1 MKIKHGILLLVFVT
15 LIGVYMVWSN
25 SQRMRSPISPSEKA
39 AIQRTLASTKYLFGT
54 NIIEVERL
62 RPDRVKVTTKSDVG
76 NGGDV
81 LEMDERGGEWFVT
94 RKGMWLE

>member
-39 AIQRTLASTKYLFGT
+39 AIQRTLASTKYLIGT
-54 NIIEVERL
+54 NIIEIERL
-62 RPDRVKVTTKSDVG
+62 RPNRVEVRTKSVDG
-76 NGGDV
+76 KGGDL
-81 LEMDERGGEWFVT
+81 LEMDEKGGEWFVT
-94 RKGMWLE
+94 QKGMWVE

>member
-25 SQRMRSPISPSEKA
+25 SQKMRSPISPAEKA
-39 AIQRTLASTKYLFGT
+39 AIQRALASTKYLIGT
-54 NIIEVERL
+54 NIIEIERL
-62 RPDRVKVTTKSDVG
+62 RPDRVKVTTKSDGG

-81 LEMDERGGEWFVT
+81 LEMEEKGGEWIVT
-94 RKGMWLE
+94 RKGMWVE